1 MGYGRYIGYV
11 GALAVALGVGSAVAT
26 TPGIAYALPAE
37 SSSES
42 PSTGESSSAA
52 ESSPEPSTT
61 STSASSETTDGV
73 AVPPGELRG
82 DDLSPS
88 DSATASSE
96 IVSGGDDAPVVVLS
110 SSGGAHTSTSDA
122 RDAEELG
129 IAADLPASGKGDAN
143 VLPVQIAAAEPP
155 SQDVAAGPD
164 ESTRLARSTGEHT
177 PVQKVAAR
185 DTDQSVVAAA
195 EHASPTIGQRVSTL
209 SLAAPIDGP
218 AYSLVAPPTAVVPAP
233 PPTLDEILE
242 EPHTFLV
249 SALAHAVDAVLEVF
263 LAPFGSGSPLQS
275 PMLWTVLAFVRDE
288 FERYFNPHATSS
300 QTTSAVDQGPNLL
313 VNPGAEVGDPSL
325 SGYAAVTIPG
335 WTLTGTP
342 TVIKY
347 GTARR
352 FPVPT
357 STPGPVLPSILAFP
371 SSDGPIPA
379 APGGQQFFG
388 GGPVADSTLT
398 QTVKLDAAQTLID
411 AGGGTYTLSGDL
423 GGFLIDPSRSTV
435 TVNFLDEDEAT
446 LGTGTLRSV
455 TAWDRWFS
463 TGFIHRAIAG
473 SIPVNTRSAQV
484 VVTFDDRNPVL
495 GNYNNAY
502 ADNLSFTVND
512 PDLAPAILAP
522 PEANVGQLD
531 HVFMVYLENK
541 GVGQIVGSPNAPFIN
556 QLIENYGY
564 ASNYYG
570 VTHPSDPNYYPI
582 IGGSDFGFNYNC
594 PSNCFPADTPNL
606 ADSIEAA
613 DKTWAGYME
622 GGGGYSTPTDR
633 LPFLAFTDIYDDPE
647 RVAKHLFDISQLE
660 QDLADPDTAPDF
672 VWFAADDETNMEG
685 PTDFPVGIFH
695 WALGFL
701 SPAHQY
707 NVKAG
712 DEWLQ
717 DQMSTIV
724 ESATWQD
731 PSERSVVFVTFDED
745 YNNITTGVGNEGNH
759 IVTVVVPSPGAV
771 AAGMVEGAFVADDHY
786 NHYSLQRTIEES
798 LDLSPLT
805 NNDKYANPM
814 NEFWELLPPLV

>member
-1 MGYGRYIGYV
+1 M
-11 GALAVALGVGSAVAT
+11 
-26 TPGIAYALPAE
+26 
-37 SSSES
+37 
-42 PSTGESSSAA
+42 
-52 ESSPEPSTT
+52 
-61 STSASSETTDGV
+61 
-73 AVPPGELRG
+73 
-82 DDLSPS
+82 
-88 DSATASSE
+88 
-96 IVSGGDDAPVVVLS
+96 VVLS

-122 RDAEELG
+122 GNGEELG
-129 IAADLPASGKGDAN
+129 IAADLPASGEGDAH
-143 VLPVQIAAAEPP
+143 VPPVQTPAEAPPTQHDAAA
-155 SQDVAAGPD
+155 PD
-164 ESTRLARSTGEHT
+164 ESTRLARSNAEHT
-177 PVQKVAAR
+177 LVRSVAAR
-185 DTDQSVVAAA
+185 DTDQSVVGAV
-195 EHASPTIGQRVSTL
+195 EHTSPTVGQRVSTL
-209 SLAAPIDGP
+209 SLAAPTDVP
-218 AYSLVAPPTAVVPAP
+218 AYSLVAPPTAVVPSP
-233 PPTLDEILE
+233 PPALDEILE

-288 FERYFNPHATSS
+288 FERHFIPHAASS
-300 QTTSAVDQGPNLL
+300 QTTSSLDQGPNLL

-325 SGYAAVTIPG
+325 SGYAAVTVPG

-342 TVIKY
+342 TVIRY

-357 STPGPVLPSILAFP
+357 ATPGPVLPGILAFP
-371 SSDGPIPA
+371 SRNGAIPTP
-379 APGGQQFFG
+379 PGGLQFFG

-398 QTVKLDAAQTLID
+398 QTVKLGAAQALID
-411 AGGGTYTLSGDL
+411 AGDGTYTLSGDL

-435 TVNFLDEDEAT
+435 TVNFLDENGAT
-446 LGTGTLRSV
+446 LGAGTLKSV
-455 TAWDRWFS
+455 TAWDRLFS
-463 TGFIHRAIAG
+463 TGFIHRATSG

-512 PDLAPAILAP
+512 PNLAPATLVP
-522 PEANVGQLD
+522 PESNVGQLD

-541 GVGQIVGSPNAPFIN
+541 SVGQIVGSPNAPYIN

-594 PSNCFPADTPNL
+594 PSNCFPAGTPNL
-606 ADSIEAA
+606 ADSIEAPNT

-647 RVAKHLFDISQLE
+647 RVATHLFDISQLE
-660 QDLADPDTAPDF
+660 QDLADPDTAPNF

-695 WALGFL
+695 WAVGFL

-717 DQMSTIV
+717 DQLTTIV

-731 PSERSVVFVTFDED
+731 PSVRSAVFVTFDED

-759 IVTVVVPSPGAV
+759 IVMVVVPSPGAV
-771 AAGMVEGAFVADDHY
+771 AAGMLGGAFVADDHY
-786 NHYSLQRTIEES
+786 NHYSLQRTIEVS
-798 LDLSPLT
+798 LGLQPLT

-814 NEFWELLPPLV
+814 NEFWELLPPSV